1 MTYITKPPPIFSQI
15 ATFFEKIFLA
25 YIFAIL
31 QTTLD
36 LLSIS
41 LQNHLSSIDE
51 DGGIE
56 KVSLLLYLNFNVLF
70 FYLSKTLSK
79 GNTLIYKW
87 RDDV

>member
-1 MTYITKPPPIFSQI
+1 MTYITKPPPIFRQTAI
-15 ATFFEKIFLA
+15 FFEKNFFSLH
-25 YIFAIL
+25 FCHS

-56 KVSLLLYLNFNVLF
+56 KVSLLFYLNFNVLF
-70 FYLSKTLSK
+70 LFPFSNVIEREHS
-79 GNTLIYKW
+79 NIYME
-87 RDDV
+87 R

>member
-15 ATFFEKIFLA
+15 ATFFEKIFSLH
-25 YIFAIL
+25 FSHF

-36 LLSIS
+36 HLSIS

-70 FYLSKTLSK
+70 LFPFSNVIEREHS
-79 GNTLIYKW
+79 NI
-87 RDDV
+87 

>member
-1 MTYITKPPPIFSQI
+1 MTYITKPPPIFSQT
-15 ATFFEKIFLA
+15 ATFFEKIFSA
-25 YIFAIL
+25 SIFAIL

-56 KVSLLLYLNFNVLF
+56 KVFLLLFQKFNVLF
-70 FYLSKTLSK
+70 LFPFSNVIEREHS
-79 GNTLIYKW
+79 NI
-87 RDDV
+87 